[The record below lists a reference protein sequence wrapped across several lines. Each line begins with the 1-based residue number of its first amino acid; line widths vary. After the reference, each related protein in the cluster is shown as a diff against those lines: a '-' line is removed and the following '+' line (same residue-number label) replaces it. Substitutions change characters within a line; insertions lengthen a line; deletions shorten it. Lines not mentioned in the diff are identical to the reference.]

1 MKQTVQ
7 MNQIQERMQPGVYTR
22 DGFLGTDRRK
32 LIDILLEDDEAVKRM
47 DLTHRQIADRMIELR
62 DAGMRGLGEFINVE
76 PHYEIRVIS
85 VRVSCPV
92 PSAIPEFSRKQ
103 TRLYAI
109 PSSIGRSPSPTCI
122 FTWSDP
128 TDSTK
133 ARALPSAWN
142 RSSWPRCS
150 ISNRSGS
157 RRGSSHRCRAS
168 ASPDWFSCTRTLTLP
183 SARPFLP
190 GDQPSNRP
198 KRRIASMWTFG
209 RG

>member
-85 VRVSCPV
+85 VRGKLPCPFGDPGIFPKTNTV
-92 PSAIPEFSRKQ
+92 VRNTKLDREVTFTDMHIHMVGSHGFYEGKGSPF
-103 TRLYAI
+103 RLE
-109 PSSIGRSPSPTCI
+109 
-122 FTWSDP
+122 
-128 TDSTK
+128 
-133 ARALPSAWN
+133 
-142 RSSWPRCS
+142 PRELAEVLD
-150 ISNRSGS
+150 IEPIRE
-157 RRGSSHRCRAS
+157 
-168 ASPDWFSCTRTLTLP
+168 
-183 SARPFLP
+183 
-190 GDQPSNRP
+190 
-198 KRRIASMWTFG
+198 
-209 RG
+209 